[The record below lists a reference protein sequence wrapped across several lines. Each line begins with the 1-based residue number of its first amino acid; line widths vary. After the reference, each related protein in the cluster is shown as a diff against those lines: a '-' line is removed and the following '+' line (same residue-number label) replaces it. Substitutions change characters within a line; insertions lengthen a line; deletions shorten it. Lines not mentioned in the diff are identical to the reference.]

1 MIKYIHISKA
11 KESRADIGVEDD
23 RCLLCF
29 RFNKMNAL
37 EIWTIIYMKEDII
50 MKKKVISILLTT
62 AIAAILL
69 VGCGSSK
76 ESTKAVETATTETTE
91 EKTETTAK
99 STEIETESTSTADVP
114 ECQGALEGV
123 ELIVGTSGT
132 YAPFSYFAEDGTTL
146 QGYDVDFLMALQE
159 VLGFEIADGKIQD
172 MDYGPLGTSLSQG
185 QLDIGAAA
193 LCATDERKKSM
204 NFTDIYYDAGIIV
217 AVAEDND
224 TITGVDD
231 LTGGDYIV
239 ALQTGTIAY
248 EYGVANLPESCIQ
261 AYDSQALAYKAVEDG
276 QADATIYDLPGT
288 AYSIKTGE
296 IHLKVVGDEFYTG
309 QAPYALALSFNI
321 CEEYPDIIDNFNA
334 AIAYLSET
342 GKLDE
347 IKAKWCE

>member
-1 MIKYIHISKA
+1 
-11 KESRADIGVEDD
+11 
-23 RCLLCF
+23 
-29 RFNKMNAL
+29 
-37 EIWTIIYMKEDII
+37 
-50 MKKKVISILLTT
+50 MKKKVISVLLTT
-62 AIAAILL
+62 VMSAALL
-69 VGCGSSK
+69 AGCGSSEEAAPAAEPAAEEAEEPAADEAADETAEEPAE
-76 ESTKAVETATTETTE
+76 ESTD
-91 EKTETTAK
+91 
-99 STEIETESTSTADVP
+99 TADADAP
-114 ECQGALEGV
+114 ACKGALEGV
-123 ELIVGTSGT
+123 TLVVGTSGT
-132 YAPFSYFAEDGTTL
+132 YAPFSYFAEDGVTL
-146 QGYDVDFLMALQE
+146 QGYDVDFLNALQE
-159 VLGFEIADGKIQD
+159 VLGFEISGGEIED

-193 LCATDERKKSM
+193 LFATDERKKSM

-231 LTGGDYIV
+231 LTSGEYTV

-248 EYGVANLPESCIQ
+248 EYGVANLPEDCIQ

-321 CEEYPDIIDNFNA
+321 CDKYPEIVDNFND
-334 AIAYLSET
+334 AIAYLSES

-347 IKAKWCE
+347 LKAKWCE

>member
-1 MIKYIHISKA
+1 
-11 KESRADIGVEDD
+11 
-23 RCLLCF
+23 
-29 RFNKMNAL
+29 
-37 EIWTIIYMKEDII
+37 
-50 MKKKVISILLTT
+50 MKKKVISVLLTT
-62 AIAAILL
+62 VMSAALL
-69 VGCGSSK
+69 AGCGSSEEAAPAAEPAAEEAEEPAADEAADETAEEPAE
-76 ESTKAVETATTETTE
+76 ESTD
-91 EKTETTAK
+91 
-99 STEIETESTSTADVP
+99 TADADAP
-114 ECQGALEGV
+114 ACKGALEGV
-123 ELIVGTSGT
+123 TLVVGTSGT
-132 YAPFSYFAEDGTTL
+132 YAPFSYFAEDGVTL
-146 QGYDVDFLMALQE
+146 QGYDVDFLNALQE
-159 VLGFEIADGKIQD
+159 VLGFEISGGEIED

-231 LTGGDYIV
+231 LTSGEYTV

-248 EYGVANLPESCIQ
+248 EYGVANLPEDCIQ

-321 CEEYPDIIDNFNA
+321 CDKYPEIVDNFND
-334 AIAYLSET
+334 AIAYLSES

-347 IKAKWCE
+347 LKAKWCE

>member
-1 MIKYIHISKA
+1 
-11 KESRADIGVEDD
+11 
-23 RCLLCF
+23 
-29 RFNKMNAL
+29 
-37 EIWTIIYMKEDII
+37 
-50 MKKKVISILLTT
+50 MKKKMISVLLT
-62 AIAAILL
+62 AVMSAALL
-69 VGCGSSK
+69 AGCGSS
-76 ESTKAVETATTETTE
+76 ESAAPAAE
-91 EKTETTAK
+91 EEAAEEAEEPAEEEPADEGTD
-99 STEIETESTSTADVP
+99 TADADAP
-114 ECQGALEGV
+114 ACKGALEGV
-123 ELIVGTSGT
+123 TLVVGTSGT

-146 QGYDVDFLMALQE
+146 QGYDVDFLNALQE
-159 VLGFEIADGKIQD
+159 VLGFEIADGKIED

-224 TITGVDD
+224 TITSVDD
-231 LTGGDYIV
+231 LTGGDYTV

-248 EYGVANLPESCIQ
+248 EYGVANLPEDCIQ

-309 QAPYALALSFNI
+309 QAPYALALSKNI
-321 CEEYPDIIDNFNA
+321 CDKYPDIIDNFNE
-334 AIAYLSET
+334 AIKYLSDT

-347 IKAKWCE
+347 FKAKWCE